1 MNERIKKIAGWIF
14 GLAASIAIA
23 LRIGNRAGRTGEDK
37 RKSDEVRREL
47 GGIGKTIVDSQK
59 SAESIER
66 GIERAD
72 SSAAGVENKIADA
85 RKGIGEALSIIEEVE
100 KRNPDRRDSSGKCS
114 GTLHDADI
122 RKIT

>member
-1 MNERIKKIAGWIF
+1 MDERIKKIAGWIT
-14 GLAASIAIA
+14 GLAAGIAIA

-37 RKSDEVRREL
+37 RKSDDVRREL
-47 GGIGKTIVDSQK
+47 AGIGKRIVDSQK

-72 SSAAGVENKIADA
+72 SSAAGVESKIADA

-100 KRNPDRRDSSGKCS
+100 KRDIDCWDGSGKCS
-114 GTLHDADI
+114 GTFHDADSG
-122 RKIT
+122 KID